1 VGTARYA
8 RVWDHAGGQGALS
21 AFWDVARQL
30 DPAVADESGLVGARE
45 GDLTQLF
52 ESAGVREVEETALSV
67 SLEHPT
73 FEEWWEPFAFGV
85 GPAGAYVAALD
96 SERRGRLRERCR
108 EGLPDA
114 AFVPPREPGPVAASP
129 SARRPL

>member
-73 FEEWWEPFAFGV
+73 FEEWWEPYTLGV
-85 GPAGAYVAALD
+85 GPAGAYVAGLD
-96 SERRGRLRERCR
+96 AEGQANLRERCR
-108 EGLPDA
+108 SWLPEPP
-114 AFVPPREPGPVAASP
+114 FVIEARAW
-129 SARRPL
+129 SARGLV